1 MILIFRYKI
10 QYIYENS
17 IIILLLSESVKN
29 EDAFSF
35 LNEVKNVIFKN
46 FSLDEL
52 MNTNGLQLEKG
63 SEILKKKMGYY
74 NSHPITTSNGEI
86 IENLNLAKG
95 AMIENVEALLKR
107 DDKIDIIAKK
117 SHDLKAFSNNLS
129 GLAENIRKK
138 ESEKNNMFIYLIVA
152 IILIIIILVYIF

>member
-1 MILIFRYKI
+1 
-10 QYIYENS
+10 
-17 IIILLLSESVKN
+17 
-29 EDAFSF
+29 
-35 LNEVKNVIFKN
+35 
-46 FSLDEL
+46 

-74 NSHPITTSNGEI
+74 NSHPITTTKGEI
-86 IENLNLAKG
+86 IENLNLAKDV
-95 AMIENVEALLKR
+95 MIENVEALLKR

-117 SHDLKAFSNNLS
+117 SDDLKAFSNNLS

-152 IILIIIILVYIF
+152 VILIIIILVYIF

>member
-1 MILIFRYKI
+1 
-10 QYIYENS
+10 
-17 IIILLLSESVKN
+17 
-29 EDAFSF
+29 
-35 LNEVKNVIFKN
+35 
-46 FSLDEL
+46 

-86 IENLNLAKG
+86 IENLNLAKD
-95 AMIENVEALLKR
+95 AMIENVEALLER

-117 SHDLKAFSNNLS
+117 SDDLKAFSNNLS

-138 ESEKNNMFIYLIVA
+138 ESEKSNMYIYLIVA
-152 IILIIIILVYIF
+152 LILIIIILVYVF